1 MGTQVNPY
9 NQYAGPG
16 LQQIGSAAE
25 NLGTYYH
32 PTKGK
37 GIVLGKYKLSE
48 NVKNEITDYDVT
60 EITTDYDSEMYKD
73 ALELAKQT
81 GLGYSELNF
90 NQLFPDMAYAV
101 NYEDIPNISQ
111 MQEIEVPD
119 TPEVYTDIPNLF
131 EDNDLLDMPDIDGL
145 FSNHL
150 ELQQSESL
158 PNTDLQTKIEKIASF
173 DVSQEVIPQDYQLLP
188 DHESQDWNENLV
200 D

>member
-1 MGTQVNPY
+1 M
-9 NQYAGPG
+9 
-16 LQQIGSAAE
+16 
-25 NLGTYYH
+25 
-32 PTKGK
+32 
-37 GIVLGKYKLSE
+37 LGKYKLSE

-173 DVSQEVIPQDYQLLP
+173 DVSQEVIP
-188 DHESQDWNENLV
+188 
-200 D
+200 